1 MSVGLTRFTTLPA
14 MYKIVGDKSDMKNAA
29 VHGSNGP
36 ILLGAEIGGRCL
48 RRTGTGRS
56 TGLVPNPTLRPGN
69 REYLKKST
77 SRYSFWKKNKN
88 THQSKPPKNSK

>member
-1 MSVGLTRFTTLPA
+1 MSVVLTRFTTLPA

-56 TGLVPNPTLRPGN
+56 TGLVPNPTQRPVLMVTENTSKRVPRGI
-69 REYLKKST
+69 LFGKKT
-77 SRYSFWKKNKN
+77 K
-88 THQSKPPKNSK
+88 TPPVMGPK

>member
-14 MYKIVGDKSDMKNAA
+14 MYKIVGDKSDTKNAA

-48 RRTGTGRS
+48 RRTGDGTVYGACAESNSESNCMLRNPRPLCLHACFLALLYHIIRS
-56 TGLVPNPTLRPGN
+56 PD
-69 REYLKKST
+69 
-77 SRYSFWKKNKN
+77 
-88 THQSKPPKNSK
+88 